1 METLHWENHNSET
14 FNVFI
19 RDLSE
24 RLNSNVKNII
34 EDSFNDIKKKNIK
47 PNKKPKKKDLIIM
60 EQTKKREEKN
70 FNDDLN
76 KIKYHIDQLDIN
88 GDLYKNIKYFKTD
101 KGILH
106 YKFLVLEKLWGNENR
121 SDIFDKIIGLYYQV

>member
-1 METLHWENHNSET
+1 MDHLYWQNIDHSQ

-47 PNKKPKKKDLIIM
+47 PNKKPKKKDLIII
-60 EQTKKREEKN
+60 EQTKKREERN

-76 KIKYHIDQLDIN
+76 KIKYFIDKLDIN
-88 GDLYKNIKYFKTD
+88 NDLYKNIKYLKTE
-101 KGILH
+101 KGTLH
-106 YKFLVLEKLWGNENR
+106 YKFLVLEKLWDNENR
-121 SDIFDKIIGLYYQV
+121 SIIFEIM

>member
-1 METLHWENHNSET
+1 MDYLYWQNIDYSQ

-24 RLNSNVKNII
+24 QLNSNVKNII

-47 PNKKPKKKDLIIM
+47 PNKKPKKKDLIII
-60 EQTKKREEKN
+60 EQTKKREERN

-76 KIKYHIDQLDIN
+76 KIKYFIEALFTITLPPQ
-88 GDLYKNIKYFKTD
+88 
-101 KGILH
+101 
-106 YKFLVLEKLWGNENR
+106 
-121 SDIFDKIIGLYYQV
+121 

>member
-1 METLHWENHNSET
+1 MNYLYWQDIDHSQ

-60 EQTKKREEKN
+60 EQTKQREEKN
-70 FNDDLN
+70 FNNDLN
-76 KIKYHIDQLDIN
+76 KIKYFIDKLDTN
-88 GDLYKNIKYFKTD
+88 NLYKNIK
-101 KGILH
+101 
-106 YKFLVLEKLWGNENR
+106 
-121 SDIFDKIIGLYYQV
+121 